1 MDQTRLTARLIN
13 YLRKIKLH
21 NAWHTE
27 GGKDMNEL
35 KITDNKI
42 EERDFL
48 KKNLITSDGFQKN
61 P

>member
-48 KKNLITSDGFQKN
+48 KKT
-61 P
+61 